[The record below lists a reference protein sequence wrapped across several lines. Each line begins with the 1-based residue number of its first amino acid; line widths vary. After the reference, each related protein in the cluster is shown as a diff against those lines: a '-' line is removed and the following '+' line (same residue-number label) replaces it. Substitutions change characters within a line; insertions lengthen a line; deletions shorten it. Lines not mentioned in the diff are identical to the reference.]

1 MTNTQAEL
9 RQQAEDIVASR
20 QVVDPLPGDAD
31 RILHELRVHQVELEM
46 QNENLRRVALE
57 LEEANARVQ
66 ELYDMVPIGYF
77 TVNFKGMISDVNLT
91 GATLLGTP
99 KASLLN
105 TPMSLFITKEDQ
117 YAYYDARQE
126 MITDLLPRSYEWS
139 MIRSNGKQFKARI
152 QATAGQDRETGM
164 PFLRLTLNEK

>member
-9 RQQAEDIVASR
+9 RQQAEDVLAARPVTASA
-20 QVVDPLPGDAD
+20 PEDAD
-31 RILHELRVHQVELEM
+31 RILHELRVHQIELEM
-46 QNENLRRVALE
+46 QNNELRRVALE
-57 LEEANARVQ
+57 LEEANERIR
-66 ELYDMVPIGYF
+66 EIYDAVPVGYF
-77 TVNFKGMISDVNLT
+77 TVNHKGMISEINLT
-91 GATLLGTP
+91 GAALLGEP

-105 TPMSLFITKEDQ
+105 VPMSLFVAKEDQ
-117 YAYYDARQE
+117 CAYYNARQE